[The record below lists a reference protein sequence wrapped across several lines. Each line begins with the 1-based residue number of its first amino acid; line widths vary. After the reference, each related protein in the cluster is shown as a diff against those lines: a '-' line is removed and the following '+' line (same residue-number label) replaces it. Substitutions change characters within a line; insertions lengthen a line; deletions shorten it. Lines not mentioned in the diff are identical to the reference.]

1 MFITVFST
9 VYSNCVCQLLGHI
22 KRRRHQQNGLFKN
35 WFFCHQWS
43 LLDWMIKANFGV
55 LGPHHALG
63 VPILGFWGPE
73 WSKIS
78 NLHTGLVL
86 TMRCIV
92 FDLVVVV
99 EMSKFWSM
107 GPKNIQND
115 FLAKIPKCHKIPKC
129 LHFGSVSCIRI
140 FFLMLI
146 TLEPE
151 VLHRWDTS

>member
-1 MFITVFST
+1 
-9 VYSNCVCQLLGHI
+9 
-22 KRRRHQQNGLFKN
+22 
-35 WFFCHQWS
+35 
-43 LLDWMIKANFGV
+43 MIKANFGV

-99 EMSKFWSM
+99 EILSKF
-107 GPKNIQND
+107 GPWGQKISKMTFWQKYQNAIK
-115 FLAKIPKCHKIPKC
+115 FQNAC
-129 LHFGSVSCIRI
+129 
-140 FFLMLI
+140 
-146 TLEPE
+146 
-151 VLHRWDTS
+151 TSGQGPASEYSF